1 MTIFFIL
8 KSPNDI
14 LFEYWLSL
22 YYCLRD
28 KYTDITIITT
38 VPIPNLQFPILNF
51 LSCKEILRF
60 IKKHTKND
68 IILFL
73 DFKYVRDTVLQL
85 PRDNIYIYFNRD
97 PYHKFQSCYLHFFQ
111 NNFQIIEYY
120 ENNRN
125 YLCDHV
131 DKKYHS
137 KIYIIPQLFH
147 KNDHLYTL
155 PSHDNPAYDVGM
167 IFRYGKH
174 ATLNRRE
181 LFWNRITG
189 MKKLLISDFGME
201 RDSKIIHCKI
211 IINIRS
217 KTHHGTDGETVIL
230 ENRESLRIDRIIS
243 KKILVVSEPY
253 QFQNRYN
260 DQFIIQVPLDRIM
273 TTCQDILGNYHKFH
287 REHFKNYNILNYEA
301 ESETYIQPILTNL
314 S

>member
-1 MTIFFIL
+1 MTIYFIL
-8 KSPNDI
+8 KAPNDI

-22 YYCLRD
+22 YYCLRE

-38 VPIPNLQFPILNF
+38 VPIPNLHIPILYF
-51 LSCKEILRF
+51 SSCKEILGF
-60 IKKHTKND
+60 IKKRTKND

-73 DFKYVRDTVLQL
+73 DFKYIRETVFQL
-85 PRDNIYIYFNRD
+85 PRHNVYIYFNRD
-97 PYHKFQSCYLHFFQ
+97 PYHKFQGCYPHFFQ
-111 NNFQIIEYY
+111 SNFQIIEYY

-125 YLCDHV
+125 YLCEHV

-147 KNDHLYTL
+147 KNDPFYRL
-155 PSHDNPAYDVGM
+155 PYHDNPAYDVGM

-181 LFWNRITG
+181 IFWNQITG

-201 RDSKIIHCKI
+201 RDSKTIQCKI

-217 KTHHGTDGETVIL
+217 KTHDIHGEKIIL

-243 KKILVVSEPY
+243 KKVIVISEPY

-260 DQFIIQVPLDRIM
+260 DQFIIQVPLDRIL
-273 TTCQDILGNYHKFH
+273 TTCHNILGNYDKFH
-287 REHFKNYNILNYEA
+287 KEHFKNYNVLNYEA

>member
-1 MTIFFIL
+1 
-8 KSPNDI
+8 
-14 LFEYWLSL
+14 
-22 YYCLRD
+22 
-28 KYTDITIITT
+28 
-38 VPIPNLQFPILNF
+38 
-51 LSCKEILRF
+51 
-60 IKKHTKND
+60 
-68 IILFL
+68 
-73 DFKYVRDTVLQL
+73 
-85 PRDNIYIYFNRD
+85 
-97 PYHKFQSCYLHFFQ
+97 
-111 NNFQIIEYY
+111 
-120 ENNRN
+120 
-125 YLCDHV
+125 
-131 DKKYHS
+131 
-137 KIYIIPQLFH
+137 
-147 KNDHLYTL
+147 
-155 PSHDNPAYDVGM
+155 M

-181 LFWNRITG
+181 LFWNQITG